1 MITNNIYV
9 DGFGENFKFI
19 IYSILYSEY
28 LDEDFHYTPLNDVIQ
43 HNYDNDPKFINMK
56 EKLINI
62 INSYPRVKNNIRY
75 KRPDKFTLLHF
86 FENNVDFCLKSNN
99 LEKLKIIFKEVNKDK
114 FDKSFLN
121 IAIHIRRMNTLDK
134 EKNINYDQIP
144 GTDVPDNIYKDII
157 LQLKNIYKNCKI
169 HIYSQGD
176 KKDFDF
182 EDDIILHLNE
192 SIEDTFVDFVF
203 ADILVVSPSAFSY
216 SAALLSDNIIYYLN
230 CCHKALP
237 TWNIIENY
245 TSKNDRYQFFIKTSP
260 FVKHK
265 IYYDTKLGEFYKEGD
280 KQVQEYIDIFQYFK
294 S

>member
-1 MITNNIYV
+1 MITNNIYA
-9 DGFGENFKFI
+9 DGFGENLKFI

-28 LDEDFHYTPLNDVIQ
+28 LGEEFHYTPLNDIIQ

-62 INSYPRVKNNIRY
+62 INTYPISRNNINY
-75 KRPDKFTLLHF
+75 KRPDRFTLLHF
-86 FENNVDFCLKSNN
+86 FENNVNFCSKSNN
-99 LEKLKIIFKEVNKDK
+99 LEKLKIIFREVNKDK

-144 GTDVPDNIYKDII
+144 GTDVPNNLYKDII
-157 LQLKNIYKNCKI
+157 RKLKNYKNYKI

-192 SIEDTFVDFVF
+192 SIEDTFVDLVF
-203 ADILVVSPSAFSY
+203 ADILVVAPSAFSY

-237 TWNIIENY
+237 SWNIIENY
-245 TSKNDRYQFFIKTSP
+245 TSTNNRYQFFIKTSP
-260 FVKHK
+260 FNKHK
-265 IYYDTKLGEFYKEGD
+265 IYYDTKLGEFYKETG
-280 KQVQEYIDIFQYFK
+280 QNTVEYIDIFKYLK